1 MFVIINLTTTLSD
14 VNVYGGIY
22 VCKDVKKGNK
32 NYK

>member
-14 VNVYGGIY
+14 VNVYGIY